1 MNDKTNV
8 YTINSNS
15 NDFVVYL
22 GKKKDCYCGN
32 DWYFAVKNGI
42 PSCSTIEQPSKD
54 DFKYVISQTNYKL
67 TVTRHGETW
76 SDETGNKFL
85 HALVSALIDAD
96 AFQSSAKRYFIWRV
110 YGGYMGA

>member
-54 DFKYVISQTNYKL
+54 DFKEVRKL
-67 TVTRHGETW
+67 CNKSNKLQIDCNKTR
-76 SDETGNKFL
+76 
-85 HALVSALIDAD
+85 
-96 AFQSSAKRYFIWRV
+96 
-110 YGGYMGA
+110 